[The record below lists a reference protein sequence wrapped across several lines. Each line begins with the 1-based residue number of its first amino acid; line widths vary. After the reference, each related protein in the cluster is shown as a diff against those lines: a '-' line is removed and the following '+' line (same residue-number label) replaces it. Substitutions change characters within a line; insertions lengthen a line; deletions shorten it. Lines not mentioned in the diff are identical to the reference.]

1 MKGQRPFRLWSFS
14 NAAPSCG
21 LWWERG
27 VQGRVPRGPCCAP
40 SLLTWPRACGGY
52 TGSGDGGLALVAG
65 G

>member
-27 VQGRVPRGPCCAP
+27 VQGREKETARKKAE
-40 SLLTWPRACGGY
+40 
-52 TGSGDGGLALVAG
+52 
-65 G
+65 